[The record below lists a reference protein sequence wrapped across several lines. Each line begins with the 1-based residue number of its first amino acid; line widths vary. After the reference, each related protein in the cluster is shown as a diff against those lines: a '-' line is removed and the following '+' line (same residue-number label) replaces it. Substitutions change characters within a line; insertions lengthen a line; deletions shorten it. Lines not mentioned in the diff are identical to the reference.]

1 MSGTFEAIIK
11 HTGATSEK
19 KSASATSQTMKAIRI
34 HNYGG
39 PEVLQYE
46 DAPRPEPQA
55 GEVLVRVHA
64 AGVNPIDWK
73 VREGHMKDFWPH
85 KLPLILGWDLSGVV
99 EELGRGVSRFK
110 IGDEV
115 YSVPDPTRNG
125 AYADYIVVREPEL
138 ALKPNSLH
146 HIRAAAVPLAALTA
160 WQSLFDTAQLQP
172 GQRVLIHAGSGGV
185 GHLAVQLAK
194 WKGAYVFA
202 TASTKNQDLLR
213 KLGVDEPIDY
223 TQQRF
228 ENVARNIDI
237 VLDTIGGE
245 TQERSWKVLRQG
257 GILVSLVRP
266 PSEEKAKALG
276 VRDAF
281 VAGHPSGAQL
291 AEIAKMIDSGQL
303 APIIDRILPLCE
315 ARRAH
320 ELSQSGHVRGK
331 IVLRV
336 KDQTS

>member
-1 MSGTFEAIIK
+1 L
-11 HTGATSEK
+11 
-19 KSASATSQTMKAIRI
+19 R
-34 HNYGG
+34 
-39 PEVLQYE
+39 YE
-46 DAPRPEPQA
+46 DAPRPKPQA

-73 VREGHMKDFWPH
+73 VREGHMRDFWPH
-85 KLPLILGWDLSGVV
+85 KFPLILGWDLSGVV
-99 EELGRGVSRFK
+99 EELGRGVSQFK

-115 YSVPDPTRNG
+115 YSIPDPTRDG
-125 AYADYIVVREPEL
+125 AYADYIVVRELEL
-138 ALKPNSLH
+138 ALKPDSLH

-185 GHLAVQLAK
+185 GHFAVQLAK

-228 ENVARNIDI
+228 EDVARNIEI

-245 TQERSWKVLRQG
+245 TQERSWSVLKKG
-257 GILVSLVRP
+257 GVLVSLVQP
-266 PSEEKAKALG
+266 PSEEKAKELG
-276 VRDAF
+276 VRAAF

-291 AEIAKMIDSGQL
+291 AEIAKLIDSGKL
-303 APIIDRILPLCE
+303 APVIDRILPFSE
-315 ARRAH
+315 VRRAH
-320 ELSQSGHVRGK
+320 DLSQSGHTRGK

-336 KDQTS
+336 KNGDGTLERKHS